1 MRPFTPEELEELR
14 RADEEIEKDFCQS
27 QEEIEASRR
36 RDRRA
41 KLDGLDNRS
50 RQIAAQQAAYREANK
65 EKIAAQQAAY
75 YEANKEQIAARKA
88 AYYEANKEKIKAY
101 AREYMRKRRAMAKKK
116 PLPV

>member
-50 RQIAAQQAAYREANK
+50 RQIAARQAAYYEANK
-65 EKIAAQQAAY
+65 EKIAAQ
-75 YEANKEQIAARKA
+75 KA